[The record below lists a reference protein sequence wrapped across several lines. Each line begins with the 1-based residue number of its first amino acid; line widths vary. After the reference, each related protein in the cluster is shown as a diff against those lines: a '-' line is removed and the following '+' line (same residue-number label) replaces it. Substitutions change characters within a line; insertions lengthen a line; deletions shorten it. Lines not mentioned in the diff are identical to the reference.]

1 MGELVYMPK
10 LISGHRDTRVAFA
23 EEALIDR
30 LMASGRPLS
39 AVGAGLSERVV
50 EIPWVLR
57 SLPSDPSIRVL
68 DVGTAFAPTIYKR
81 LLMRQPQAIEAVDLR
96 SVDVPAIVSHV
107 ADVRHLPFA
116 AGTFDVATCISTLEH
131 IGMDNERYSIDSSGG
146 GDIEALRELGRVARR
161 ILVTVPAGGDEDH
174 QWLRQY
180 APATFRQRVAR
191 ADLSV
196 ARLEVFAHDAATGWA
211 RVEEDLV
218 ADCHF
223 GHGVYAAAAVIC
235 ADLRPEP

>member
-1 MGELVYMPK
+1 MPK

-30 LMASGRPLS
+30 LMASEQPLS

-57 SLPSDPSIRVL
+57 SLPPHPSTRVL

-81 LLMRQPQAIEAVDLR
+81 LLMRQPQAIEAVDLGD
-96 SVDVPAIVSHV
+96 VDVPSIPSHV
-107 ADVRHLPFA
+107 ADVRRLPFA
-116 AGTFDVATCISTLEH
+116 AGTFDVVTCISTLEH
-131 IGMDNERYSIDSSGG
+131 IGMDNERYSIDSHGG

-174 QWLRQY
+174 GWLRQY

-191 ADLSV
+191 AHLSV
-196 ARLEVFAHDAATGWA
+196 ARLEVFAHDAARGWA
-211 RVEEDLV
+211 IVGEDSV
-218 ADCHF
+218 SDCHF
-223 GHGVYAAAAVIC
+223 GQGVYAAAAVIC
-235 ADLRPEP
+235 ADLRPQP